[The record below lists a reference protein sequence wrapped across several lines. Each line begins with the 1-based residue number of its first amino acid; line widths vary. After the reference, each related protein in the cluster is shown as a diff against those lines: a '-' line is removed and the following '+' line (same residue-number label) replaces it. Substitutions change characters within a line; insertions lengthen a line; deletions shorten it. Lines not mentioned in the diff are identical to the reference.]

1 MILSDKQI
9 RRLALE
15 HGMIAPF
22 VDYKEKES
30 TQAGKITW
38 GLSSCGYD
46 FRLDW
51 EFAKP
56 RSATDDDSVVDPKKS
71 MLMRST
77 QSRPFVLAPRKMILG
92 QTMEGFIMPDDVMGI
107 IYTRSTLARIGL
119 FLNVTQIEPGWQ
131 GQITLEISNISDEPI
146 GIYPGEGIGQ
156 LVFMQI
162 SERPE
167 RTYAHKQGKYQDQ
180 HGVTGPIV
188 K

>member
-15 HGMIAPF
+15 HGMITPF

-46 FRLDW
+46 FRLHH
-51 EFAKP
+51 EFKIP
-56 RSATDDDSVVDPKKS
+56 DPMATPLDPKGGDQLLICTWK
-71 MLMRST
+71 M
-77 QSRPFVLAPRKMILG
+77 PFPLSGGSMILG
-92 QTMEGFIMPDDVMGI
+92 QTMESFVMPDDVCGVV
-107 IYTRSTLARIGL
+107 YTRSTFARVGA
-119 FLNVTQIEPGWQ
+119 FLNVTPIEPGWR
-131 GQITLEISNISDEPI
+131 GQITLEISNIGKDPVWL
-146 GIYPGEGIGQ
+146 YPGEGIGQ

-167 RTYAHKQGKYQDQ
+167 RTYADKQGKYQDQ

>member
-15 HGMIAPF
+15 HGMITPF

-46 FRLDW
+46 FRLDVA
-51 EFAKP
+51 FK
-56 RSATDDDSVVDPKKS
+56 SVSPDVFTLDPKGGEQFVQ
-71 MLMRST
+71 RT
-77 QSRPFVLAPRKMILG
+77 HWEPFRLHAGAMILG
-92 QTMEGFIMPDDVMGI
+92 QTMETFVMPDDVCGVV
-107 IYTRSTLARIGL
+107 YTRSTYARVNA
-119 FLNVTQIEPGWQ
+119 FLNVTPIEPGWR
-131 GQITLEISNISDEPI
+131 GQITLEISNIGKDPVLL
-146 GIYPGEGIGQ
+146 YPGEGIGQ
-156 LVFMQI
+156 LVFHQI

-167 RTYAHKQGKYQDQ
+167 RTYADKHGKYQDQ